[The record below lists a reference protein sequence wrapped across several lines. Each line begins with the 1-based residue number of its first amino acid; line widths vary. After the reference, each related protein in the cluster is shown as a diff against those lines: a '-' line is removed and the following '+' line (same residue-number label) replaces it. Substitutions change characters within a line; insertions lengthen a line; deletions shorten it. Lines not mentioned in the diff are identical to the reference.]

1 MFKALPIASSYKL
14 VNEIGEGT
22 FSTVYL
28 ARSEGGLSKSIK
40 KEVALK
46 HLTPTSKPGRI
57 MMEVR
62 CMREAAGHPNV
73 IALLAVWRVGGDVVL
88 AMPNIEHCRFID
100 LVATAELEEVKS
112 YIANLLA
119 ALEHIHRYMSA
130 STIELTILCR
140 LGIIHRDI
148 KPSNFLYDRN
158 RRKYALVDFGLAQME
173 EDPNINPEPRGRKR
187 RGEEENGSETKKPRL
202 PLAETSKLNCSPRP
216 LQALRG
222 QKGISGGAE
231 GIVRRSPRK
240 TFSPLGQH
248 DGEEQEILS
257 PAVSPSRVKA

>member
-1 MFKALPIASSYKL
+1 MAKVFKALPIASSYKL

-119 ALEHIHRYMSA
+119 ALEHIHRCLSA
-130 STIELTILCR
+130 LTI
-140 LGIIHRDI
+140 GI
-148 KPSNFLYDRN
+148 DRFVQVGN
-158 RRKYALVDFGLAQME
+158 
-173 EDPNINPEPRGRKR
+173 N
-187 RGEEENGSETKKPRL
+187 
-202 PLAETSKLNCSPRP
+202 
-216 LQALRG
+216 
-222 QKGISGGAE
+222 
-231 GIVRRSPRK
+231 
-240 TFSPLGQH
+240 
-248 DGEEQEILS
+248 
-257 PAVSPSRVKA
+257 PSRYQAK